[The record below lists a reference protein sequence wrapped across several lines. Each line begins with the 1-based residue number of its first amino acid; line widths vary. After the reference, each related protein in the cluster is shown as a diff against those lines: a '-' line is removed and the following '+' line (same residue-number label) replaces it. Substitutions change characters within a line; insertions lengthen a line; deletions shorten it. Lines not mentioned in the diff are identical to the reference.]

1 MLRLLLVLLFLC
13 LPASAQQRD
22 STASERLA
30 ASLGNCIGL
39 LEGRNDQVA
48 EIQKKLDVALAELKT
63 LKEK

>member
-1 MLRLLLVLLFLC
+1 
-13 LPASAQQRD
+13 
-22 STASERLA
+22 
-30 ASLGNCIGL
+30 